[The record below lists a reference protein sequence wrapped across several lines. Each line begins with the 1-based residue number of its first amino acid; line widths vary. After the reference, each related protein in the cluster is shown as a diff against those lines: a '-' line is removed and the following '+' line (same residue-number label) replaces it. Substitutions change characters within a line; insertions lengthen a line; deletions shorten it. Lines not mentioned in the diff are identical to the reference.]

1 MWSHKEMTDTILD
14 SVSKVFFRWGEERM
28 SVVGSYI
35 YIYTLYIVYIAT

>member
-35 YIYTLYIVYIAT
+35 IYIRSLYIVT